1 MLNIALFGPPGAGKG
16 TQSKFLVEKY
26 NLTYISTGDIL
37 RKEIA
42 EKSEL
47 GHKAKAIIERGE
59 LAPDDLIVKII
70 EKRIESQYNQ
80 GILFDGFPRTIVQAY
95 ILDGLLQKLNTS
107 LTCMLSLEVPY
118 DELKKRLIERGKISG
133 RSDDNIKVIERRLLE
148 YQQKTLP
155 LVDFYKERS
164 KFISINGV
172 GAINAITNRLDV
184 AVNKVL
190 KPSYF
195 NIIITGKP
203 GSGRGTQAK
212 KIAEKYGLVYISTGK
227 ILRNE
232 IDRGTDLG
240 KKIKPYMESGSL
252 VPDEFPIRIIE
263 EQIRR
268 NPEANGFVFKGF
280 PRNTVQ
286 AYIMDGLLSKINS
299 QVNCVIELDIPL
311 LDSIKRLSERSKTQ
325 SARFYDMNTDVIIH
339 RMEEWEVTI
348 KKELRDYYERHGRHC
363 LMDAKGSPDDVI
375 KRISKRLEEELKI
388 TSVTE

>member
-16 TQSKFLVEKY
+16 TQSKFLIEKY

-42 EKSEL
+42 EKSDL
-47 GHKAKAIIERGE
+47 GMRAKEIIERGE

-70 EKRIESQYNQ
+70 EKRIENQ
-80 GILFDGFPRTIVQAY
+80 RTAGILFDGFPRTIVQAY

-118 DELKKRLIERGKISG
+118 DELKKRLIERGKSSG
-133 RSDDNIKVIERRLLE
+133 RSDDNIKVIERRLEE
-148 YQQKTLP
+148 YEKKTLP

-164 KFISINGV
+164 KFIPINGV
-172 GAINAITNRLDV
+172 GSIDEITTRLDN
-184 AVNKVL
+184 AVHKVL

-195 NIIITGKP
+195 NIIVSGKP

-212 KIAEKYGLVYISTGK
+212 KIADKYGLVYISTGK
-227 ILRNE
+227 FLRNE
-232 IDRGTDLG
+232 IDAGTELG
-240 KKIKPYMESGSL
+240 KRVKPYMESGTL

-263 EQIRR
+263 EQIKK

-299 QVNCVIELDIPL
+299 KVNCVLELDIPL
-311 LDSIKRLSERSKTQ
+311 LDSIKRLSERSKTHK
-325 SARFYDMNTDVIIH
+325 ARFYDMNTDVIIH
-339 RMEEWEVTI
+339 RMEEWEETI
-348 KKELRDYYERHGRHC
+348 KKDMRDYYERVGKHC
-363 LMDAKGSPDDVI
+363 LMDAKGSPEEVFE
-375 KRISKRLEEELKI
+375 RISKRMEEELKI
-388 TSVTE
+388 NPVK